1 MNMAESKQN
10 LIIGLIVIIGGGLL
24 FWDTFYFPAPI
35 KANAPGP
42 DFFPRIILIILF
54 ILGITLL
61 ASNLFIKSKREVP
74 SKSLFDYKKFLVTVG
89 LIVLYL
95 FLLPHLGFLLASF
108 LYISSNLIHR
118 LEGRIKVVTLAAV
131 SSACLYFI
139 FAWLLNVRLPHLF
152 LP

>member
-1 MNMAESKQN
+1 MAESKQN

-24 FWDTFYFPAPI
+24 FWNTYYFPAPI

-61 ASNLFIKSKREVP
+61 ASNFFIKSKERP
-74 SKSLFDYKKFLVTVG
+74 SSRSLFDYKKFFVSVG

-95 FLLPHLGFLLASF
+95 VFLPFLGFLLASF
-108 LYISSNLIHR
+108 LYISLNLINR
-118 LEGRIKVVTLAAV
+118 MKGRIRVLALAAA

-139 FAWLLNVRLPHLF
+139 FVWLLNVRLPHFF